1 MARKRARSDQR
12 KWQRIPLAIP
22 VFIRGVDEQGRDF
35 LEFATALNISAG
47 GALVATRRQLPR
59 CARLSLEIPVAPM
72 PRAITLPKSV
82 RRMRA
87 KLVRVTL
94 GESYQLWGLGG
105 GMSFRFID
113 PALRTGLP
121 WTVSLTASNQ
131 WWHYDAPDST
141 VDPNAYRDQSDF
153 IINLTLAI
161 PFDERTTFSLSG
173 GRFVRSATLPNY
185 AFDNNNVMFGVSWRF

>member
-1 MARKRARSDQR
+1 
-12 KWQRIPLAIP
+12 LAIP

-94 GESYQLWGLGG
+94 GESYQLLGLK
-105 GMSFRFID
+105 FANILD
-113 PALRTGLP
+113 PIETRRT
-121 WTVSLTASNQ
+121 TVKKRKTAS
-131 WWHYDAPDST
+131 
-141 VDPNAYRDQSDF
+141 
-153 IINLTLAI
+153 
-161 PFDERTTFSLSG
+161 
-173 GRFVRSATLPNY
+173 FV
-185 AFDNNNVMFGVSWRF
+185 